1 MNKFFKVTRKNS
13 RGVISVFYININS
26 ISFISVPGSYIT
38 INEYGDFDL
47 YQNELKEL
55 IKLIEN

>member
-26 ISFISVPGSYIT
+26 ISFISVPASYIT

-47 YQNELKEL
+47 NQNELKEL